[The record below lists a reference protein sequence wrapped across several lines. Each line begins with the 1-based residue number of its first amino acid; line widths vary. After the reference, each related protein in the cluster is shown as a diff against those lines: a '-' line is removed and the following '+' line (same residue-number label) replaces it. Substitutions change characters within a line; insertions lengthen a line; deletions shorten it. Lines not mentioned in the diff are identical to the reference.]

1 MKELLTNPFQE
12 IYNVILELKQDI
24 ADLKQYKEPV
34 DDSLLTKK
42 EAASYLRVSLSTL
55 TNLVNSGQL
64 VKSNIGRNP
73 KFRKSNLDKYLDD
86 NK

>member
-24 ADLKQYKEPV
+24 AELKQYKEPV
-34 DDSLLTKK
+34 EDSLLTKN
-42 EAASYLRVSLSTL
+42 EAAKYLRVSLTTI